1 MRQIRYSTV
10 HARLFLYVQVI
21 AFHGWSSYHFPRLCA
36 KLILLFFGIQNIPWC
51 IFDNQSL
58 IFSSDSLNSSFKQ
71 SCAIHYLHLSR
82 NLKKFDLVTSS
93 NLLGSHR
100 YNFTTALHKVH
111 FILVPFQS
119 NRVEEMGFC
128 FRLSISLWLMLA
140 MCFADSE
147 VDERCFDKSC
157 GKEFDPKGPLVHCN
171 FL

>member
-10 HARLFLYVQVI
+10 HARLFMADHLTTSL
-21 AFHGWSSYHFPRLCA
+21 AFAPNSFFRLLEFRISLDA
-36 KLILLFFGIQNIPWC
+36 SLTTRALFLVRIV
-51 IFDNQSL
+51 L
-58 IFSSDSLNSSFKQ
+58 TVALNRAVRSIIYISARTF
-71 SCAIHYLHLSR
+71 
-82 NLKKFDLVTSS
+82 KKFDLVTSS

-119 NRVEEMGFC
+119 ISVEQMGFS

>member
-1 MRQIRYSTV
+1 MADHLTTFLAFAPNSFFCFLEFKISLDASFRTRALFLVRIVLTVALNRAVRSIIYST
-10 HARLFLYVQVI
+10 
-21 AFHGWSSYHFPRLCA
+21 
-36 KLILLFFGIQNIPWC
+36 
-51 IFDNQSL
+51 
-58 IFSSDSLNSSFKQ
+58 
-71 SCAIHYLHLSR
+71 
-82 NLKKFDLVTSS
+82 NLRKKFDLVTSS

-119 NRVEEMGFC
+119 NRVEQMGFC